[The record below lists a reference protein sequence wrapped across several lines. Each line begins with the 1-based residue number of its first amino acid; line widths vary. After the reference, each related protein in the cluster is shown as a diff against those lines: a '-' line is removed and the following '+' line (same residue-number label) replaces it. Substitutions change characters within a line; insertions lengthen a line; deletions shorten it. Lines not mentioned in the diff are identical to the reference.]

1 MGSIH
6 AVRTVVLGPRP
17 QELEALIERRRAT
30 GADLYDEVWDGDY
43 VMAPAP
49 RPDHGIVDDEL
60 AAILRPLARAAG
72 LIGSGP
78 LNLGER
84 NDYRVPD
91 RGLHR
96 RVPTTTFVPTAAL
109 VVEIVSPGD
118 ETWRKLDFY
127 AAHGVDEL
135 VIADPDTRRL
145 TWLGRTAD
153 GYVEVERSALL
164 GIDVAEVTAK
174 IAWPS
179 SGDEGA

>member
-1 MGSIH
+1 
-6 AVRTVVLGPRP
+6 
-17 QELEALIERRRAT
+17 
-30 GADLYDEVWDGDY
+30 
-43 VMAPAP
+43 
-49 RPDHGIVDDEL
+49 
-60 AAILRPLARAAG
+60 
-72 LIGSGP
+72 
-78 LNLGER
+78 
-84 NDYRVPD
+84 
-91 RGLHR
+91 
-96 RVPTTTFVPTAAL
+96 VPTAAL